1 MPRQEKK
8 KKKKPRPIPSPPP
21 PSHFPCLSTTSVLD
35 FSGCFP
41 FWWADILE
49 LYYLPFFFF
58 SFFLNAA
65 EMFLHCSYSPTH
77 TAWHLHWN
85 RWMAGE
91 GCFTTKMS
99 ISQLFAKLGLFS
111 LVLFLF
117 LSPLHTA
124 MAITACTESIT
135 ANRLHTSTDLGFQ
148 GSHFKW
154 LGVCKDVLVWRFET
168 WASSFLYCSSC
179 ISWFKCIRWVFL
191 VFFISFLNCLFLPL
205 PPLFPPPPCA
215 PSSFLILYPHPPS
228 PIPFDL
234 TPLLPTFALQRRRTN
249 TKFLS
254 PRCAQCTRGKC

>member
-1 MPRQEKK
+1 MPRQG
-8 KKKKPRPIPSPPP
+8 KKKPRPIPSPPP

-49 LYYLPFFFF
+49 LYYLPFFF
-58 SFFLNAA
+58 SFFFKRCRNVSAL
-65 EMFLHCSYSPTH
+65 LLLTYTHCLASALKQMDGWGGVFH
-77 TAWHLHWN
+77 H
-85 RWMAGE
+85 
-91 GCFTTKMS
+91 TKMS

>member
-1 MPRQEKK
+1 
-8 KKKKPRPIPSPPP
+8 
-21 PSHFPCLSTTSVLD
+21 
-35 FSGCFP
+35 
-41 FWWADILE
+41 
-49 LYYLPFFFF
+49 
-58 SFFLNAA
+58 
-65 EMFLHCSYSPTH
+65 
-77 TAWHLHWN
+77 
-85 RWMAGE
+85 MAGE

-234 TPLLPTFALQRRRTN
+234 TPLLPTSALQRRRTN